1 VKEQQIC
8 SAIGANDP
16 SRLGPGSFQV
26 TCRVAPGKK
35 IEDVESMI
43 EEEITN
49 AMSAPVTAA
58 ELKRVHTAMRR
69 RDVAIRTSVLGR
81 AQTLAEAA
89 IIYNDPDRINTS
101 NARIAAATPADIQRV
116 ARQYLKPENRVVLE
130 TVPAAQTPAPR

>member
-1 VKEQQIC
+1 
-8 SAIGANDP
+8 
-16 SRLGPGSFQV
+16 
-26 TCRVAPGKK
+26 
-35 IEDVESMI
+35 MI

-58 ELKRVHTAMRR
+58 ELKRVRTAMRR

-81 AQTLAEAA
+81 AQMLAEGA
-89 IIYNDPDRINTS
+89 IIYNDPNRINTS
-101 NARIAAATPADIQRV
+101 NARIASATAADIQRV